1 MNVRIGP
8 TCLTNMFF
16 GRVETVA
23 SGEGGSLPPADPST
37 QLPLDI
43 QYLKAV
49 DWLVERRVV
58 NSSWQKGLRVAQA
71 KLEEAL
77 KADRP
82 PVAGVDAVL
91 PGDRTQEGTTY
102 FECAKVLAMLKEAGM
117 DEKSFLGAFTNPHTA
132 RWAEVVKKYEAGN
145 VFLVD
150 TAQYLVQ
157 QTSYELPALKKEVG
171 RAERE
176 QAELLRRQS
185 DYVSMAE
192 ASRVRY
198 AQACAKKQMR
208 ECAREDIRAE
218 LRKSLS
224 QLRPLYDR
232 VARLA
237 QQPTLVQACEAYKA
251 FVIYAVGKAGET
263 AAADDAAGAGAAG
276 AAKGAKGAK
285 GGKGGPKASEA
296 ALAAEPV
303 AEFRQ
308 EFRQEFDGSTM
319 LPALTR
325 LLSIDLASQSLLG
338 VNIHSQSLLGER
350 AAAEGAAEGGAV
362 PSGGVDWGGG
372 GSGVGSEEA
381 VEVDWGGGGDGDSA
395 VIEVDWGGGGD
406 SVGDSGA
413 AGAAAIEVDWG
424 GGGGGGGG
432 GGFDF
437 EIEVEAGG
445 EGTDDAMSLTAL
457 FEQPSSRTQ
466 LIDDLIE
473 LQGFF
478 SQSAAELKAGGA
490 VSALPLELQL
500 DQAEVEARLGAVNG
514 ALSILEDEHTK
525 HLLLLGTSDQV
536 IATDGL

>member
-1 MNVRIGP
+1 
-8 TCLTNMFF
+8 MFF

-117 DEKSFLGAFTNPHTA
+117 DEKSFLGAFTNSHTA

-176 QAELLRRQS
+176 QAELLRRQA
-185 DYVSMAE
+185 DFVSMAE

-208 ECAREDIRAE
+208 ECAREDLRAE

-237 QQPTLVQACEAYKA
+237 QQPTLVQACAAYKA
-251 FVIYAVGKAGET
+251 FVIYALGKAGET
-263 AAADDAAGAGAAG
+263 AAADDAAGGGAGAG

-303 AEFRQ
+303 AA
-308 EFRQEFDGSTM
+308 FDGSTM
-319 LPALTR
+319 LPALSR
-325 LLSIDLASQSLLG
+325 LLSIDLASQSLL
-338 VNIHSQSLLGER
+338 SER
-350 AAAEGAAEGGAV
+350 AAAEGVAEAGAV
-362 PSGGVDWGGG
+362 PSGGIDWGGG
-372 GSGVGSEEA
+372 GSGGGGEEA
-381 VEVDWGGGGDGDSA
+381 VEVDWGGGGGGGDGDSA
-395 VIEVDWGGGGD
+395 IIEVDWGGGGD

-432 GGFDF
+432 GGEGGFDF

-445 EGTDDAMSLTAL
+445 EGKDDAMSLTTL
-457 FEQPSSRTQ
+457 FEQPSSRNQ

-478 SQSAAELKAGGA
+478 AQSAAELKAGGA

-514 ALSILEDEHTK
+514 VLSILEDEHTK
-525 HLLLLGTSDQV
+525 HLWLLGTSDQV